1 MLNAQRIEHHASA
14 QPSPV
19 PTLLLLLLLQV
30 KEPVPLTIHHI
41 PLAVTLALFQ
51 VAALA
56 RLVSHCPRDMGDI
69 DGGRRGHLIP
79 LC

>member
-1 MLNAQRIEHHASA
+1 MLRIEHLASG

-19 PTLLLLLLLQV
+19 PTLLLLLQV

-51 VAALA
+51 VAALGWFLIA
-56 RLVSHCPRDMGDI
+56 PGT
-69 DGGRRGHLIP
+69 GGCR
-79 LC
+79 